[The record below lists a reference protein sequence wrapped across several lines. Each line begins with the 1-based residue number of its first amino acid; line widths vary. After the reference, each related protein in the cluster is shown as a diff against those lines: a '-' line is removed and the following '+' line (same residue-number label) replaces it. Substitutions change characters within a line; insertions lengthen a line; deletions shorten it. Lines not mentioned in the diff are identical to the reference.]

1 MQAALASCNH
11 WFCHL
16 QHCYRLRHAHAHCC
30 TGHHKCPNRHPKPS
44 PAQAQLHS
52 SRHHKIT
59 TTCACNHTDILCAH
73 SATKGG
79 PSTTLLHSLCTV
91 QGRSEEANTQAE
103 QTPRKG
109 TLLLAAILQ
118 QRQKAAALTL
128 PGATAISCNAPLV
141 TTNAQHSC
149 TPCTTAYL
157 RPACLQRSKLA
168 TDTPHGDKVASDWHC
183 RRRPAKPHGCG

>member
-1 MQAALASCNH
+1 MTCDCTELGLASGNNCTAALASI
-11 WFCHL
+11 
-16 QHCYRLRHAHAHCC
+16 
-30 TGHHKCPNRHPKPS
+30 TGSAYCSAYVMHMLTAAQATTHVPINTQKPS

-59 TTCACNHTDILCAH
+59 TTCACNHTEILCAH

-91 QGRSEEANTQAE
+91 QGRSEEANTQPE

-109 TLLLAAILQ
+109 SLLLPAILQ

-128 PGATAISCNAPLV
+128 PGAMLFPAMHLWS
-141 TTNAQHSC
+141 
-149 TPCTTAYL
+149 PCTHSTAA
-157 RPACLQRSKLA
+157 RHAQQHVCNQRLQRSKLA
-168 TDTPHGDKVASDWHC
+168 TNTPHGD
-183 RRRPAKPHGCG
+183 